1 MSGPAPQ
8 STKTSNLEQL
18 ASFYFEGLRDRL
30 RSRMGHDRRRF
41 GASQLSSKSLVNW
54 ATCMTLAYGALA
66 EAERD
71 RLPRTVRVA
80 FEELAGRL
88 GEEERDL
95 MDRDELA
102 HWLRFNA
109 LDRIDYARIFLGD
122 EATEAEWAE
131 TTHG

>member
-30 RSRMGHDRRRF
+30 RTRMSHDRRRF
-41 GASQLSSKSLVNW
+41 GASQLSNKSLVNW

-71 RLPRTVRVA
+71 RLPLAVRVA

-88 GEEERDL
+88 SNDPSGPL
-95 MDRDELA
+95 DRDELA

-109 LDRIDYARIFLGD
+109 LDRIDYPRIFFGD
-122 EATEAEWAE
+122 QVTATEWAE